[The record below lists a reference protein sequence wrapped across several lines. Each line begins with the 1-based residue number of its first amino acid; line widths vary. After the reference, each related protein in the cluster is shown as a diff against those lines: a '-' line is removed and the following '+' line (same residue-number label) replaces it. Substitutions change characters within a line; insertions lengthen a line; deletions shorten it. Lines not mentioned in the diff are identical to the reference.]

1 MIGRDLREHFSKTID
16 ALKLFLHA
24 APSTAFLGHQLM
36 RVTTWE
42 TDMTHSIYLVSYFED
57 EVRWYAPEAKKT
69 ALSDARPPKVVPHTP
84 CAYACPRPQSWSFGA
99 AACAPAKP
107 ACMPP
112 ARGAAWREQYL
123 TPAALFAVPSL
134 RICSRWC
141 CWRRRTQVF
150 TASHHNAHK
159 QALARH

>member
-42 TDMTHSIYLVSYFED
+42 TDMTHSIYLVSYFDD

-69 ALSDARPPKVVPHTP
+69 ALSDARPPKVPHARTVRVP
-84 CAYACPRPQSWSFGA
+84 
-99 AACAPAKP
+99 
-107 ACMPP
+107 PP
-112 ARGAAWREQYL
+112 
-123 TPAALFAVPSL
+123 PIVVV
-134 RICSRWC
+134 WC
-141 CWRRRTQVF
+141 CCLRP
-150 TASHHNAHK
+150 NC
-159 QALARH
+159 